1 MRRSASLACSRR
13 ALLLHAEGENH
24 VRGVLARIDAIE
36 ALGIAPV
43 AVSPAYWRTL
53 ANRLAARLPL
63 PEYTAERHA
72 AWLIGKELP

>member
-1 MRRSASLACSRR
+1 MLFAFGVQQQARTR
-13 ALLLHAEGENH
+13 LHAEGENQ
-24 VRGVLARIDAIE
+24 VRAVLERIDAIE
-36 ALGIAPV
+36 ALGIALV

-72 AWLIGKELP
+72 AWLTGRVLP